1 MELSPPAAPRQLR
14 HDRRIQVRG
23 YERDDGLF
31 DVEAELLDTRPYD
44 VPLSERPIPAG
55 SPLHM
60 MKARLTV
67 NLRMEILAAEAVT
80 LYGPYNVCPGGAASF
95 SKLVGLTIKSGF
107 LRAANEVMGG
117 AAGCTHI
124 REFLQ
129 QMATVAH
136 QATFLNRW
144 NSNPEVFAKPTS
156 RQLNSCFAYDTAG
169 ERVKSRFPEF
179 YDGPKAGD

>member
-1 MELSPPAAPRQLR
+1 MELSPPASPRQLQ
-14 HDRRIQVRG
+14 HDRTIRVRG
-23 YERDDGLF
+23 YEREDGLF

-44 VPLSERPIPAG
+44 IPMSDRPIPAG
-55 SPLHM
+55 SPLHQ

-67 NLRMEILAAEAVT
+67 NLQMEILAAEAVT
-80 LYGPYNVCPGGAASF
+80 LAGPYMICPGGAASF
-95 SKLVGLTIKSGF
+95 SKLAGLTIKSGF
-107 LRAANEVMGG
+107 LKAANEVMGG

-136 QATFLNRW
+136 QATFKSRW
-144 NSNPEVFAKPTS
+144 RNTPEIFAKPSS

-169 ERVKSRFPEF
+169 ERVKAKFPEF
-179 YDGPKAGD
+179 YDGPKVDG